1 MTKISI
7 VLALILCILSLF
19 GCGKE
24 EIRSEDIPAKEYEDY
39 DDFSSKGYSLKFD
52 DNKFKHEKS
61 DGCEIFTL
69 VGSDD
74 KETFVK
80 VETHENAQVE
90 NITKEAQKSYESKG
104 LSSVSAIE
112 TNIFGTQGAMDI
124 SAYSEDGDRVYETFV
139 IKNNEDVIELSYSYS
154 TDLSQTAIG
163 NAIDS
168 LVHSFTLK

>member
-1 MTKISI
+1 MKKISI

-39 DDFSSKGYSLKFD
+39 DDFSGKGYSLKYD

-80 VETHENAQVE
+80 VESHENAQME
-90 NITKEAQKSYESKG
+90 SITKEAQKSYESKG

-124 SAYSEDGDRVYETFV
+124 SAYSEDGNRVYETFV
-139 IKNNEDVIELSYSYS
+139 IKNNGDVIELSYSYS